1 ARRARHLP
9 CPLATADCKI
19 ERAGLEGLFVF
30 IPSLP
35 AEPVG
40 RGEDYVA
47 REGRVQPACP
57 LRSGANANH
66 TDKPC

>member
-1 ARRARHLP
+1 
-9 CPLATADCKI
+9 
-19 ERAGLEGLFVF
+19 LFVF

-66 TDKPC
+66 TDNLCWTKRRP